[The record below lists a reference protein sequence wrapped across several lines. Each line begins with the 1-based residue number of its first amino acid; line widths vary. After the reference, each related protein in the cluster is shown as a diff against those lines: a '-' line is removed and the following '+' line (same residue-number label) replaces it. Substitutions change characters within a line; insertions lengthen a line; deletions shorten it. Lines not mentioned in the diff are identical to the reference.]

1 MQSDKVERPV
11 RRTRNKRIKISESDN
26 EFYEN
31 EFWAEEDND
40 SDWSVHENLEN
51 SDEYESEC
59 FLSTSESENDE
70 SNTKLDKMLWRKENQ
85 NKKRKQSYEKVIQNR
100 LKRSDIKKRI
110 WSVIESP
117 IKINKK
123 VTATQEYMLNCA
135 KALEVKNKAYLN
147 EYENNKTLSYNKK
160 VQTPRQFNMF
170 NIVSTWTSHP
180 MVDYTSTYESQLLI
194 YYNTSKNNKNLNS
207 K

>member
-1 MQSDKVERPV
+1 MQSDKLARPT
-11 RRTRNKRIKISESDN
+11 RKTRNKRLQITESDN

-40 SDWSVHENLEN
+40 SDWSIHENPEN

-59 FLSTSESENDE
+59 FLSTSESEDDNFGL
-70 SNTKLDKMLWRKENQ
+70 KLDKELWRKECQ
-85 NKKRKQSYEKVIQNR
+85 SKKRKQSYEKVIQNR
-100 LKRSDIKKRI
+100 LKRSDIKKRV

-123 VTATQEYMLNCA
+123 VTATQEYMLSCA

-147 EYENNKTLSYNKK
+147 EYENNKSLSYNKK
-160 VQTPRQFNMF
+160 VQTPRQSNML

-180 MVDYTSTYESQLLI
+180 MVDSTGTYESQLLI
-194 YYNTSKNNKNLNS
+194 YYNTSKNNKNLN
-207 K
+207 